1 MERKMKSL
9 SALVVLNR
17 LGQKRMR
24 IFSPEEFRRLFGVT
38 LWAAQEFIKDHHR
51 DLFIKMRNGL
61 YALRSDSPHEL
72 EIANRLYGPSYISLE
87 YALAY
92 YRFIP
97 ETVYTVTS
105 ATTKITREFTVQGK
119 SYEYS
124 RIKREAYTGYRLIK
138 EGQAKIL
145 MAVPEKALVDYCY
158 FIDLRLKSLN
168 DRLRV
173 KKVNGKEAL
182 RYAHLFNRENLV
194 KLVRGIL

>member
-1 MERKMKSL
+1 MERKLKPIPVERMLRGKG
-9 SALVVLNR
+9 VR
-17 LGQKRMR
+17 L
-24 IFSPEEFRRLFGVT
+24 FSPEEFRRLFGVT
-38 LWAAQEFIKDHHR
+38 LRAAQEFIKDHNH
-51 DLFIKMRNGL
+51 DLFLKLRNGL
-61 YALRSDSPHEL
+61 YALRSDPPHEL
-72 EIANRLYGPSYISLE
+72 EIANRVYGPSYVSLE

-124 RIKREAYTGYRLIK
+124 RIKRRAYAGYRLMK
-138 EGQAKIL
+138 EDQAKIL

-173 KKVNGKEAL
+173 TKVNAKEAL
-182 RYAHLFNRENLV
+182 GYARLFNRESLV
-194 KLVRGIL
+194 KLVREIL